1 MSDVKY
7 WLWLSTAPRIGPRA
21 IDALLRHY
29 GSPEEMFF
37 APRGEISRLLPR
49 RIEGAEELERR
60 DLDAANRIMEKC
72 DNQGIRVLTLADDD
86 YPDRLKNIFSPPAVL
101 YVKGKLPDIDNEAAI
116 AVIGTRKASVYG
128 IKMGRKIGYEIAKCG
143 GLVVSGLTMGIDS
156 AAAEGALLADASCV
170 GVLGLPH
177 ELDKSR
183 FSRDI
188 LMRGALVSEYAPG
201 TKPHSSFFRARNRI
215 SSGLSLGVVAVEAPI
230 RSGTRLFVDEAASQG
245 KEIFAVP
252 GNADSNNCA
261 GTNAMLKEGAKPVT
275 DGWEVI
281 SEFAQLYPD
290 KIKKV
295 PLEMPQVWPRSPENR
310 ASEEPDAEKRTK
322 KVIDKPDNTAY
333 IDLKKQLEGLS
344 PSQLKIIGVMDRAS
358 MHVDDIINLSGFKP
372 SKVLADLTLLQ
383 IKGFVRQEGG
393 KHFTLNIRK

>member
-143 GLVVSGLTMGIDS
+143 GLVISGLTMGIDS
-156 AAAEGALLADASCV
+156 AAAEGALL
-170 GVLGLPH
+170 
-177 ELDKSR
+177 
-183 FSRDI
+183 
-188 LMRGALVSEYAPG
+188 APG

-383 IKGFVRQEGG
+383 IKGYVRQEGG